1 MGGLPPDV
9 LSIIKVF
16 APLFSKRVWQRA
28 QVLLIGAILTPGRR
42 TVAAVLRVM
51 GLGEERRFKNY
62 HRVLSRARWS
72 GLASSR
78 LLLGLLIQ
86 AFAWQGPLVM
96 GLDDT
101 IERRWGRKIGAR
113 GIYRDPV
120 RSSRG
125 HFVKASGLRWLS
137 LMLLVPIPWAHRV
150 WALPFLTSLC
160 PSERYYRRYRRAH
173 RSLTE
178 RARQLL
184 RMVRRWLPTRSIV
197 VVADQ
202 SFAALDLLAA
212 VTGDR
217 FSVVTRLRL
226 DAALYEPAP
235 PPRPGRSGRP
245 RKKGKRLPTLAQV
258 AADPA
263 TRWQRLTVARWYGE
277 SDRPVEIASGTAVWY
292 HAGKPPV
299 PLRWVLIRDPLQ
311 RFQAQA
317 LLCTDPK
324 AAPTEIVQW
333 FIRRWQVEV
342 TFEETRAHLG
352 LETQRQ
358 WSRRAIARTTP
369 ILLGLF
375 SLVTLM
381 ADRLV
386 ANQAMPVRTAAW
398 YRKTHPTFIDALAL
412 VRRHLWS
419 AHLFSRSPPA
429 TDVEKNPNPLLTRCI
444 EIMCYAA

>member
-1 MGGLPPDV
+1 MGGLPHDV

-51 GLGEERRFKNY
+51 GLSEERRFKNY
-62 HRVLSRARWS
+62 HRVLSRTRWS
-72 GLASSR
+72 GLACSR

-101 IERRWGRKIGAR
+101 IERRWGRKIAAR

-120 RSSRG
+120 RSTRG

-137 LMLLVPIPWAHRV
+137 LMLLVPIPWSHRI
-150 WALPFLTSLC
+150 WALPFLTLLC
-160 PSERYYRRYRRAH
+160 PSERYYQHYRRAH

-184 RMVRRWLPTRSIV
+184 RLVRRWLPTRPIV

-202 SFAALDLLAA
+202 SFSALELLAA

-217 FSVVTRLRL
+217 FSIVTRLRL

-245 RKKGKRLPTLAQV
+245 RKKGKRLLSLAQV

-263 TRWQRLTVARWYGE
+263 THWQCLTVAQWYGE
-277 SDRPVEIASGTAVWY
+277 SDRPLEIASGTAVWY
-292 HAGKPPV
+292 HAGKPTV

-311 RFQAQA
+311 RFQSQA
-317 LLCTDPK
+317 LLCTDTK
-324 AAPTEIVQW
+324 AEPIEIVQW
-333 FIRRWQVEV
+333 FIRRWQIEV

-352 LETQRQ
+352 VETQRQ
-358 WSRRAIARTTP
+358 WSRQAIARTTP

-375 SLVTLM
+375 SLVTLI

-386 ANQAMPVRTAAW
+386 ANQAMPVRTASW
-398 YRKTHPTFIDALAL
+398 YRKTQPTFIDALAL

-419 AHLFSRSPPA
+419 AHVFSRSPPD
-429 TDVEKNPNPLLTRCI
+429 TDVEKNPNLLLTRCI
-444 EIMCYAA
+444 EIMCYAG

>member
-1 MGGLPPDV
+1 MSELPLDV

-51 GLGEERRFKNY
+51 GLSEERRFKNY
-62 HRVLSRARWS
+62 HRVLSRTRWS
-72 GLASSR
+72 GLACSR

-101 IERRWGRKIGAR
+101 IERRWGRKIAAR

-120 RSSRG
+120 RSTRG

-137 LMLLVPIPWAHRV
+137 LMLLAPIPWSHRI
-150 WALPFLTSLC
+150 WALPFLTLLC
-160 PSERYYRRYRRAH
+160 PSERYYQHYRRVH

-184 RMVRRWLPTRSIV
+184 RLVRRWLPTRPIV

-202 SFAALDLLAA
+202 SFSALELLAA

-217 FSVVTRLRL
+217 FSIVTRLRL

-245 RKKGKRLPTLAQV
+245 RKKGKRLPSLAQV

-263 TRWQRLTVARWYGE
+263 TPWQGLTVAQWYGE
-277 SDRPVEIASGTAVWY
+277 LDRPVEIASGTAVWY
-292 HAGKPPV
+292 HAGKPTV

-311 RFQAQA
+311 RFQSQA
-317 LLCTDPK
+317 LLCTDTK
-324 AAPTEIVQW
+324 AAPIAIVQW
-333 FIRRWQVEV
+333 FIRRWQIEV

-352 LETQRQ
+352 VETQRQ

-375 SLVTLM
+375 SLVTLI

-386 ANQAMPVRTAAW
+386 ANQAMPVRTASW
-398 YRKTHPTFIDALAL
+398 YRKTQPTFIDALAL
-412 VRRHLWS
+412 VRRHLWR
-419 AHLFSRSPPA
+419 AHVFSRSPPD
-429 TDVEKNPNPLLTRCI
+429 TDVEKNPDLLLTRCI
-444 EIMCYAA
+444 EIMCYAG